1 MADSEGSFMPG
12 PSERVGTRARLA
24 CRAILFDLDG
34 VLVDS
39 TKCIERC
46 WSVWAVDHGLDPV
59 AVVRTAHGRR
69 VAETVR
75 LVAPHLSDAE
85 ESLAL
90 ENVESHETE
99 GLAEVPG
106 VARVVRLLPS
116 ASWAI
121 VTSAVRSVAEHRLRY
136 VGLKAP
142 ATFITADQV
151 TSGKPDPEGYR
162 KAAAQLGLEPRDCIV
177 IEDSLAG
184 IEAARAAGMRAIGI
198 CGEAEPST
206 LKMADAVV
214 HAFGDIRLE
223 VLANGGLVLSV

>member
-1 MADSEGSFMPG
+1 MSDSEGPIVPG
-12 PSERVGTRARLA
+12 PSEPVGTSARLA

-46 WSVWAVDHGLDPV
+46 WSAWAIDRGLDPV

-75 LVAPHLSDAE
+75 LLAPHLNEAE
-85 ESLAL
+85 EGLAL
-90 ENVESHETE
+90 ENVESYETE

-106 VARVVRLLPS
+106 VARVVRLLPPT
-116 ASWAI
+116 SWAI

-136 VGLKAP
+136 VGLKVP

-151 TSGKPDPEGYR
+151 TSGKPDPEGYLE
-162 KAAAQLGLEPRDCIV
+162 AAARLGLEPRDCIV

-184 IEAARAAGMRAIGI
+184 IQAARAAGMRAIGI
-198 CGEAEPST
+198 CGEAELST

-214 HAFGDIRLE
+214 HSFGD
-223 VLANGGLVLSV
+223 